1 MRSISKASLAAAV
14 LASTLGSAGFSPAQD
29 ALQRLEERQFGPAKK
44 PLVVDPN
51 RAKEAEKPA
60 ERGYLGVITDDG
72 DDKGRGVRVREVVK
86 GSPAEQA
93 GLKVGDLITA
103 IAEKPVRQ
111 TADVPE
117 ATKGAGPG
125 AKLGVTVVRDG
136 ATRTILVTLGRRP
149 DDAKLPPPPPAKE
162 RGSAEPPPEPRP
174 PADPQPGRPPMP
186 PPPAGDTPPKLG
198 VLMRSYSEDPRL
210 ILGRAPI
217 RGVQVL
223 EVIPNTPAAL
233 AGIRPADVIIALDGA
248 AVGETDEL
256 RSALAARRAGEDIEL
271 SYYRGRLLYRQK
283 IRLAGGVAADGPLVA
298 PPPGAG
304 PSVVAPP
311 VSDRQRIESL
321 ERRVQELERRLAE
334 LEKKAEPPP
343 PPAKP

>member
-14 LASTLGSAGFSPAQD
+14 LASALGSAGFSPAQE

-86 GSPAEQA
+86 GSPAEEA

-117 ATKGAGPG
+117 ATKGSSPG

-149 DDAKLPPPPPAKE
+149 DDAKLPPPPPDKE
-162 RGSAEPPPEPRP
+162 RGSAEPRP

-186 PPPAGDTPPKLG
+186 PPPAADAPPKLG
-198 VLMRSYSEDPRL
+198 VLMRAYSEDPRL

-233 AGIRPADVIIALDGA
+233 AGLRPADVIIALDGA
-248 AVGETDEL
+248 AVGDTDEL
-256 RSALAARRAGEDIEL
+256 RSALAARRAGEEIEL

-283 IRLAGGVAADGPLVA
+283 IRLAGGVAAEGPLVA

-304 PSVVAPP
+304 PP

-334 LEKKAEPPP
+334 LEKKPEPPPPP